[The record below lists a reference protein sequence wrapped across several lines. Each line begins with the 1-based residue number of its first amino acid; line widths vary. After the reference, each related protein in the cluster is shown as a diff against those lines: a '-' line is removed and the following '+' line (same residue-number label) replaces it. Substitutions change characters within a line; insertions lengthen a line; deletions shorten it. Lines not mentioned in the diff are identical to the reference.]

1 MKQYKNL
8 VSINDKRNGSPNDT
22 WGNWSFDV
30 DTYRL
35 TYWDHGACIY
45 PIELSDKDT
54 NSKLLDLIFQ
64 VGKKPWAYRAMADL
78 IDALNEIFDPQVFCC
93 SRGEN
98 KKFDAT
104 RLCGKHADKLM
115 EHWTNEF

>member
-8 VSINDKRNGSPNDT
+8 ISIHEKKGSPNDT
-22 WGNWSFDV
+22 WGNWSFCIN
-30 DTYRL
+30 TYRL
-35 TYWDHGACIY
+35 TYWHHDIIVY
-45 PIELSDKDT
+45 PIDLTTKDT

-78 IDALNEIFDPQVFCC
+78 IDALNEVFDPQVFCC

-104 RLCGKHADKLM
+104 ELCKRHAHRLI
-115 EHWTNEF
+115 EYSSNVF